1 MLLYFRLHLVK
12 ILDKMCIGFWLQHCD
27 NLFFSRSPFRNTFV
41 PFTLSVWILEIA
53 TTTAVPA
60 LTMPDSVLKQLW
72 LVASSSVLSDQKQA
86 KTNKACSCP
95 QNKTTDKYSNTSGPA
110 ETAWLSPGPERTHC
124 APQNHTMSRSP
135 HLREIFIYHLFHSR
149 STMAVG
155 ERKKEENTHPAGTEW
170 NGSNLPHRRSAQFY
184 KQISLIFQPEILDVP
199 KQFRRRRWK
208 ASF

>member
-1 MLLYFRLHLVK
+1 
-12 ILDKMCIGFWLQHCD
+12 MCVGFWLQCCN
-27 NLFFSRSPFRNTFV
+27 NLFFSHSPFRNAFV

-53 TTTAVPA
+53 ATTAVPA

-95 QNKTTDKYSNTSGPA
+95 QNKTADKYSNTSGPA

-124 APQNHTMSRSP
+124 APQNRTVSRSP
-135 HLREIFIYHLFHSR
+135 RLREIFIYHLFHSL

-170 NGSNLPHRRSAQFY
+170 NGSNPVLQPDLSHLSARNTRRA
-184 KQISLIFQPEILDVP
+184 ETV
-199 KQFRRRRWK
+199 
-208 ASF
+208 

>member
-1 MLLYFRLHLVK
+1 MNSEYILVPCSLYFCPHLVK
-12 ILDKMCIGFWLQHCD
+12 ILDKMCIGFWLQYCD
-27 NLFFSRSPFRNTFV
+27 NLFFSHSPFRNTFV

-124 APQNHTMSRSP
+124 APQNRTMSRSP

-170 NGSNLPHRRSAQFY
+170 NGSNLPHP
-184 KQISLIFQPEILDVP
+184 SLSPVLQPDL
-199 KQFRRRRWK
+199 
-208 ASF
+208 SHL